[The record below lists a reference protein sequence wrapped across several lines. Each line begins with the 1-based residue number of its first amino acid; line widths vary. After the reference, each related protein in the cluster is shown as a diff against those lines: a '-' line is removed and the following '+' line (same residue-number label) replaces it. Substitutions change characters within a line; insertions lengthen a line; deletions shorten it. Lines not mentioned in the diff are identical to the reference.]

1 MRAHIDIPRDEIASF
16 CKRWKVTELALF
28 GSVLRDDFGPESDVD
43 VLARFE
49 EEARHTLFDLD
60 RMEEELTTIFRR
72 KVDLVS
78 WQGVEQSQNYI
89 RRKAILQ
96 SAETIYVRSVS
107 TNASLSKS
115 STTDA
120 SRV

>member
-1 MRAHIDIPRDEIASF
+1 MNAHIDIPRDEIAVF
-16 CKRWKVTELALF
+16 CKRWQVTELALF
-28 GSVLRDDFGPESDVD
+28 GSVLRDDFGPDSDVD

-60 RMEEELTTIFRR
+60 RMEEELTTIFGR

-78 WQGVEQSQNYI
+78 WRGVEQSQNYI